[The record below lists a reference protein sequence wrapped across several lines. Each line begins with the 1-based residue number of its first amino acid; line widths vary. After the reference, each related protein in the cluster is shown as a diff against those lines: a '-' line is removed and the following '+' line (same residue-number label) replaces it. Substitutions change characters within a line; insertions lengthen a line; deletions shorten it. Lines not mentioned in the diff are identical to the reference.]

1 MLRELWDTATRP
13 ARPAEDGSWA
23 RAAAA
28 LARGE
33 GAMRF
38 CSTLRDEDGAALAR
52 AAAHGAPSGPGTG
65 AGVKARRRTGAAG
78 QSLRADAAPAAL
90 RAEPSG

>member
-1 MLRELWDTATRP
+1 MECFAEQLPQAGLLARPRRPAQATEMLRELWDTATRP
-13 ARPAEDGSWA
+13 AHLAEDGSWA

-52 AAAHGAPSGPGTG
+52 AAAHGAPSGRQGNFP
-65 AGVKARRRTGAAG
+65 
-78 QSLRADAAPAAL
+78 
-90 RAEPSG
+90 